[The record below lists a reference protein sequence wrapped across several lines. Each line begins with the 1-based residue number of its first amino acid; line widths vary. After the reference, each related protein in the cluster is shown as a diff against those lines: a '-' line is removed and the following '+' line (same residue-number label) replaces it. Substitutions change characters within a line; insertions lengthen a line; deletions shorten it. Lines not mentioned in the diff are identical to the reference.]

1 MDVYDTTN
9 SVTEDGYSNCDE
21 IITRVVTDLFSYDD
35 TKRAR
40 ILDHYYLPNSTFV
53 SPILRTSGVHNIKH
67 TLLVWKALN
76 KEAPTINNICFNGK
90 TCVVF
95 LTQTLCPRMFPLL
108 RISLPVTVVL
118 EFRETDK
125 DSGLLKIETHEE
137 HWTIE
142 GILKAIPFVSFWYDH
157 VVRTM
162 IGKLL
167 ATTGEAVYTAT
178 ETASL
183 LVLRS
188 KEIEEARRRLES
200 SSSYHYRD
208 DHNKEEEMKKESN
221 VQVMMLRIKDSCST
235 DDDDDDER

>member
-1 MDVYDTTN
+1 P
-9 SVTEDGYSNCDE
+9 
-21 IITRVVTDLFSYDD
+21 IILNIFLIIGVVTDLFSYDD
-35 TKRAR
+35 IKRKR

-67 TLLVWKALN
+67 TLLVWKTLN

-95 LTQTLCPRMFPLL
+95 LTQTLCPRMFPW
-108 RISLPVTVVL
+108 IQIALPVTVVL
-118 EFRETDK
+118 EFKETDK

-167 ATTGEAVYTAT
+167 AATGEAVYTAT

-183 LVLRS
+183 LVSRS
-188 KEIEEARRRLES
+188 REIEEARRKLES
-200 SSSYHYRD
+200 SSSSSSACKYD
-208 DHNKEEEMKKESN
+208 VSDKSD
-221 VQVMMLRIKDSCST
+221 VQVMMLRIKNSYST
-235 DDDDDDER
+235 DDDDDDDDNDD

>member
-1 MDVYDTTN
+1 MDVYDTAH
-9 SVTEDGYSNCDE
+9 SVTEDGNSSCDE
-21 IITRVVTDLFSYDD
+21 VITRVVTDLFSYDD
-35 TKRAR
+35 VKRTR

-95 LTQTLCPRMFPLL
+95 LTQTLCPRMFPLI
-108 RISLPVTVVL
+108 RIPLPVMVVL
-118 EFRETDK
+118 EFKETDK

-137 HWTIE
+137 NWTIE

-157 VVRTM
+157 VIRTM
-162 IGKLL
+162 VGKLL
-167 ATTGEAVYTAT
+167 ATTGEAVFTAT

-188 KEIEEARRRLES
+188 KEIEESRRKLEGSAAS
-200 SSSYHYRD
+200 SFHYHDGQED
-208 DHNKEEEMKKESN
+208 DMKKEKD
-221 VQVMMLRIKDSCST
+221 VQVMMLRIQNSYST
-235 DDDDDDER
+235 DEERD

>member
-1 MDVYDTTN
+1 MKHIHNDFI
-9 SVTEDGYSNCDE
+9 G
-21 IITRVVTDLFSYDD
+21 VVTDLFSYDD
-35 TKRAR
+35 VKRKR
-40 ILDHYYLPNSTFV
+40 ILDHYYLPNSTFI

-76 KEAPTINNICFNGK
+76 KEPPTINNICFNGK

-95 LTQTLCPRMFPLL
+95 LTQTLCPRMFPWLK
-108 RISLPVTVVL
+108 IALPVTVVL
-118 EFRETDK
+118 EFKETDK
-125 DSGLLKIETHEE
+125 DSGLLKIKTHEE

-162 IGKLL
+162 IGKILS
-167 ATTGEAVYTAT
+167 ATGEAVYTAT

-188 KEIEEARRRLES
+188 KEIEEARRKLEEANT
-200 SSSYHYRD
+200 Y
-208 DHNKEEEMKKESN
+208 NKYSTKHHSDIKHEQRPQDTE
-221 VQVMMLRIKDSCST
+221 VMMLQIKNTYST
-235 DDDDDDER
+235 DSDQD